1 MGKNLKRAPKLAKW
15 LFDRIVKSEEKST
28 VVGDIEE
35 FFYDLREEKGAFMA
49 KMWFWSQ
56 ILASLPVFI
65 KNSIYWRGLMIQNII
80 KITFRNISKHRGYY
94 FINVAGLS
102 IGVVC
107 FILIALF
114 ITDELSYD
122 RYHEKA
128 DRIYKAGVRALWAD
142 NEFHGCVSPASFS
155 RTLVTEFPEVEVSTR
170 LRRYG
175 DPVVRYKD
183 KAFSEERWYWADGTF
198 FDVFTVP
205 FLQGDPKTALIKP
218 NSVVISES
226 MAHKYF
232 GTQDPLG
239 KSLNTDNRR
248 DYQITGVIEDV
259 PHNSHVHYD
268 FLASFITIEDG
279 SDQNWISNNFPTYFV
294 LKEGISHRDFETKLQ
309 LIVGKYV
316 SPQLE
321 TVFGATL
328 DEMEASGG
336 SIKYF
341 ITPLTDIHLHSHL
354 RFEHEPNSDIAYV
367 YIFTVVAFAILLIAC
382 VNFINLATARSA
394 SRAKEVAVR
403 KTVGSK
409 RGQLIRQFLAETVVL
424 GFLATL
430 VALPIIQ
437 FLLPFFNNLTGKDLA
452 VAYLQNMYTIPVLIG
467 VALFVGLLA
476 GIYPALFLA
485 SFDPVAVLKGEVVGR
500 SQRAW
505 MRNVLVVFQFTVS
518 VVLIIGTLVVYRQ
531 LNYIQ
536 NKNLG
541 FNKDQVVVIKK
552 ADDIGQ
558 KIRAYK
564 QELLRLSGVL
574 SASNSSNL
582 IGDFFGDNL
591 YRQIDQPKEKNQLI
605 WRMWADQDYS
615 KTFGLEFIQGR
626 YFTEE
631 AQEGRREVVLNESGA
646 KILGYEEAVGQRII
660 DIEGRDFTI
669 IGVVKDFHF
678 ESLHKELNPL
688 IIHPY
693 SPRGSGRYLSIRV
706 RAENIK
712 ETLAAMKKTW
722 EKYALN
728 QAFEY
733 EFFDDHFAQLYRSE
747 EKTGTIFF
755 SFSLLAILIASLGLS
770 GLTAFITQQRTKE
783 IGIRK
788 VLGASVSGILFL
800 YTKQFTRWVI
810 VANIIAWPL
819 AYFAMNKWLENF
831 AYRAS
836 IGVGTFVLS
845 ALLALLI
852 ALLTVS
858 FQSIRAAIAN
868 PADCLRYE

>member
-1 MGKNLKRAPKLAKW
+1 
-15 LFDRIVKSEEKST
+15 
-28 VVGDIEE
+28 
-35 FFYDLREEKGAFMA
+35 MA
-49 KMWFWSQ
+49 
-56 ILASLPVFI
+56 
-65 KNSIYWRGLMIQNII
+65 R
-80 KITFRNISKHRGYY
+80 
-94 FINVAGLS
+94 
-102 IGVVC
+102 
-107 FILIALF
+107 
-114 ITDELSYD
+114 
-122 RYHEKA
+122 
-128 DRIYKAGVRALWAD
+128 
-142 NEFHGCVSPASFS
+142 
-155 RTLVTEFPEVEVSTR
+155 
-170 LRRYG
+170 
-175 DPVVRYKD
+175 
-183 KAFSEERWYWADGTF
+183 
-198 FDVFTVP
+198 
-205 FLQGDPKTALIKP
+205 
-218 NSVVISES
+218 
-226 MAHKYF
+226 KYF
-232 GTQDPLG
+232 GAEDPLG
-239 KSLNTDNRR
+239 KSLNADNRR

-259 PHNSHVHYD
+259 PPNSHVHYD

-294 LKEGISHRDFETKLQ
+294 LKEGISGEDFETKLQ
-309 LIVGKYV
+309 LIVEKYV
-316 SPQLE
+316 APQLE

-341 ITPLTDIHLHSHL
+341 ITPLTDIHLRSHL

-382 VNFINLATARSA
+382 VNFVNLATARSA
-394 SRAKEVAVR
+394 SRAKEVGVR
-403 KTVGSK
+403 KTVGSNQ
-409 RGQLIRQFLAETVVL
+409 GQLIRQFLAETIVL
-424 GFLATL
+424 AFLATF

-437 FLLPFFNNLTGKDLA
+437 FMLPFFNNLTGKNLSIQ
-452 VAYLQNMYTIPVLIG
+452 YLDNVYTIPVLMGI
-467 VALFVGLLA
+467 ALFVGILA
-476 GIYPALFLA
+476 GIYPAFFLA
-485 SFDPVAVLKGEVVGR
+485 SFNPVAVLKGESVGR
-500 SQRAW
+500 SKKSW

-552 ADDIGQ
+552 ADDLGQ
-558 KIRAYK
+558 KVRTFK
-564 QELLRLSGVL
+564 QELLGHPGVL

-582 IGDFFGDNL
+582 IGDFFGDSL
-591 YRQIDQPKEKNQLI
+591 YRQVGQPKEKNQLI
-605 WRMWADQDYS
+605 WRMWTDKDYS
-615 KTFGLEFIQGR
+615 ETYKLEFLQGR
-626 YFTEE
+626 YFSEDQ
-631 AQEGRREVVLNESGA
+631 QEGLREVVLNESGA
-646 KILGYEEAVGQRII
+646 AILGFDDAEGKKII
-660 DIEGRDFTI
+660 DMDGRDYTI

-688 IIHPY
+688 IIHPF
-693 SPRGSGRYLSIRV
+693 SARGNGRYLSVRV
-706 RAENIK
+706 RAENIR
-712 ETLAAMKKTW
+712 ETIASMKKTW

-733 EFFDDHFAQLYRSE
+733 EFFDDRFARLYRSE

-788 VLGASVSGILFL
+788 ILGASVYGILFL
-800 YTKQFTRWVI
+800 YTRQFTRWVL

-831 AYRAS
+831 AYRTS

-852 ALLTVS
+852 ALFTVS

-868 PADCLRYE
+868 PVESLRYE